1 LISKDDKKRTSNM
14 TSHHQNNL
22 LSRRTLLKTMM
33 GVGAAGTS
41 CMTAL
46 VANAANTA
54 NTRTRID
61 VHSHLIPDFYKQAMD
76 NYGEKGDGGIATP
89 SWSISSALKFMD
101 KFGIAVQVVSLSEPG
116 FAFLPDRA
124 ARVSMGK
131 KINEYIRDELIHAP
145 VGSAHYRRF
154 GGFAAIP
161 LANTNDPAEVAS
173 ASAEA
178 IRAIQILGLDGI
190 GLFTNYNGVYLGD
203 PKLEPLMRALN
214 DLGAYVCIHPVA
226 PPVAS
231 TLSMPAFVLDF
242 PFETTRAV
250 ANMFYKGIFQR
261 YPNIRWQLPHAGGTI
276 PYLSYRSGLAVG
288 NTNPNQSPYAN
299 LFFDTALSA
308 APAAMSAVRK
318 ITDVSH
324 VLLGTD
330 FPYSG
335 ITYSLKLAGDPNA
348 ELNESFNPN
357 ERKQVDRTN
366 ALAQLPRLAA
376 RLA

>member
-1 LISKDDKKRTSNM
+1 MNSHRQINM
-14 TSHHQNNL
+14 V
-22 LSRRTLLKTMM
+22 SRRQWLKVAM
-33 GVGAAGTS
+33 GVGAAGTGG
-41 CMTAL
+41 MAAWL
-46 VANAANTA
+46 APAANAANIP
-54 NTRTRID
+54 TRID

-76 NYGEKGDGGIATP
+76 RYGEKGDGGIATP
-89 SWSISSALKFMD
+89 DWSISAALKFMN

-116 FAFLPDRA
+116 FAFLPDRG
-124 ARVSMGK
+124 ARISMAK
-131 KINEYIRDELIHAP
+131 KLNEYMRDELVNAP
-145 VGSAHYRRF
+145 VGAAHYRRF
-154 GGFAAIP
+154 GAFAAIP
-161 LANTNDPAEVAS
+161 LANTNDPAEVAA

-190 GLFTNYNGVYLGD
+190 GLYSNYNGVYLGD
-203 PKLEPLMRALN
+203 PKLEPLMQALN
-214 DLGAYVCIHPVA
+214 TLGAYVCIHPVS
-226 PPVAS
+226 PPVTS
-231 TLSMPAFVLDF
+231 TLAMPAFVLDF
-242 PFETTRAV
+242 PFETTRTV
-250 ANMFYKGIFQR
+250 AHMFYKGIFQR

-299 LFFDTALSA
+299 LFFDTALSS

-318 ITDVSH
+318 TTDVSH

-335 ITYSLKLAGDPNA
+335 LTYSLKLAGDPNA
-348 ELNESFNPN
+348 ELNDSFNPT
-357 ERKQVDRTN
+357 ERQRVDRTN